1 MIVMGIKEQLKTLKG
16 NWLLI
21 LLLIVVV
28 LVVNNWNSP
37 ISAFSK
43 LGSESLGG
51 TSSIGGGA
59 YLRDTGI
66 MPPIYGGGEFAPD
79 VKDRLITKTASLT
92 SEVERGD
99 FWSKEREF
107 KQIISN
113 NEGFILSENVNEQGQ
128 EDYNYL
134 VGSYYIKIDSSKY
147 REVLDSLKDI
157 GEVTS
162 VNEQVSDITGGYTN
176 TRIELEAEK
185 ARLERFKELLAS
197 ATRVE
202 DKITITNTI
211 FEQERTI
218 KYLEQSLE
226 SQGEQVSYATI
237 WFTMQ
242 EEQSDF
248 AGIVI
253 VTFGQLVSSF
263 VQSINTLLRWIF
275 VLVPYIIVIGVIWFI
290 VKKFNRNSRR

>member
-1 MIVMGIKEQLKTLKG
+1 MGIKQQFETLKR

-28 LVVNNWNSP
+28 LIINNWNNP
-37 ISAFSK
+37 NAFSK
-43 LGSESLGG
+43 LYSNEVGVASTTIGYADGARGG
-51 TSSIGGGA
+51 IG
-59 YLRDTGI
+59 I
-66 MPPIYGGGEFAPD
+66 VPPIYNDDFAPD
-79 VKDRLITKTASLT
+79 VEDRLITRSASLT
-92 SEVERGD
+92 TEVERGE
-99 FWSKEREF
+99 FWDREREF
-107 KQIISN
+107 KQIILDN
-113 NEGFILSENVNEQGQ
+113 NGFILSENVNEQGQ
-128 EDYNYL
+128 EDYEYL
-134 VGSYYIKIDSSKY
+134 MGSYYIKIDSGKY
-147 REVLDSLKDI
+147 VSVLNSLKDI

-176 TRIELEAEK
+176 TQIELEAEK

-218 KYLEQSLE
+218 KYLEQALE
-226 SQGEQVSYATI
+226 SQGKKVSYATI

-248 AGIVI
+248 QGIVLI
-253 VTFGQLVSSF
+253 TFGELARAL
-263 VQSINTLLRWIF
+263 VQSINTLLRWLF
-275 VLVPYIIVIGVIWFI
+275 VLVPYAIVIGVIWFA
-290 VKKFNRNSRR
+290 VRRFKGNSKR